1 MDYVTLAISLGIFS
15 LGAGAMYWP
24 LSLKIKRLKNELKLA
39 IHQTRDAQ
47 EAARAQA
54 HAAKRLI
61 DVEREILG
69 ARKLS
74 PADELRWLLNTG
86 DLEKTI
92 TPGET
97 S

>member
-1 MDYVTLAISLGIFS
+1 MDYATLAISLGIFS
-15 LGAGAMYWP
+15 LGAGAVYWP
-24 LSLKIKRLKNELKLA
+24 LSLKIKRLKTELKLA
-39 IHQTRDAQ
+39 ICQMRDAQ

-54 HAAKRLI
+54 SAAKRLI
-61 DVEREILG
+61 DVEREILDS
-69 ARKLS
+69 RNMS
-74 PADELRWLLNTG
+74 PADELRWLLNAG